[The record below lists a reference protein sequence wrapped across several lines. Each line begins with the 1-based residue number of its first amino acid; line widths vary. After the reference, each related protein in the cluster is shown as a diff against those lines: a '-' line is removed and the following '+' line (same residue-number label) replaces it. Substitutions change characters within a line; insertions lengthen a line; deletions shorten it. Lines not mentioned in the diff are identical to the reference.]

1 MLLQMKMYAVCTYGY
16 KPVLSYHVHCESN
29 RVGAAARPPAR
40 ILLTGATGFLGA
52 HILYYTLME
61 TQVRHSFHSH
71 DYTANAAATELA
83 HAGTLL

>member
-1 MLLQMKMYAVCTYGY
+1 M
-16 KPVLSYHVHCESN
+16 LSYHVHCELN

-61 TQVRHSFHSH
+61 THVRLMSIVVAFTATS
-71 DYTANAAATELA
+71 ANAGATAAAIEPV
-83 HAGTLL
+83 HAGTLC